1 MKCSLFS
8 FIPWVGFRYNLHAER
23 SRIMIRWCALGMSDL
38 MLFAALAVAGD
49 REVAN
54 FALLDA
60 TGKLHELRRQEGKA
74 VVLFFTANGC
84 PVARQSAPKLN
95 GLAQRFADRG
105 VTFFLVNSN
114 SADDRKSILK
124 EQAELQ
130 LFRTPVLKDDTQ
142 GVARHLGV
150 TRTGECV

>member
-1 MKCSLFS
+1 MSPFMLLLCSAVVIYEKCKGEGQIERTSLLPGASFKLAHYPVFS
-8 FIPWVGFRYNLHAER
+8 RSFTWEGFRYNSYAER
-23 SRIMIRWCALGMSDL
+23 SRDMISRCGLGLSGV
-38 MLFAALAVAGD
+38 MLLAALAVAGE

-95 GLAQRFADRG
+95 GLAQRFGDRG
-105 VTFFLVNSN
+105 VTFF
-114 SADDRKSILK
+114 
-124 EQAELQ
+124 
-130 LFRTPVLKDDTQ
+130 
-142 GVARHLGV
+142 
-150 TRTGECV
+150 